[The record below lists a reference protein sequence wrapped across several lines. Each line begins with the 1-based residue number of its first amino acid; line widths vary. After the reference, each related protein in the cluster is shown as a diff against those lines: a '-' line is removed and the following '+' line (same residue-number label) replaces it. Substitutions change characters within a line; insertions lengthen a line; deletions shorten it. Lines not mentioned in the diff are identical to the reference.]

1 MFISLLGRRRAGL
14 SCTRTIERGRSGQVL
29 RGGGMEGNPTPELAV
44 GIPDELG
51 EAVVDASA
59 SADPELCLAAREGG
73 EVACRWDGSRGAC
86 HSCPFHFVTDVP
98 VRTRTSSRWFN
109 RLNHIDLRLRV

>member
-59 SADPELCLAAREGG
+59 SADAELCLAARGGG

-86 HSCPFHFVTDVP
+86 HSYAQSILSPMCP

-109 RLNHIDLRLRV
+109 RLNHIDLRLR